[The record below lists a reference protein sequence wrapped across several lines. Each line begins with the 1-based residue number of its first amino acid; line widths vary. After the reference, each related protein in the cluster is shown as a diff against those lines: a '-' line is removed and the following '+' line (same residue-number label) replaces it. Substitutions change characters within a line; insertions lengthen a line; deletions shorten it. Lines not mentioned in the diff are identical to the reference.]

1 MFDNKD
7 IITIGES
14 LIEMSCESSL
24 AVSENFKRSYGGDTL
39 ISAIAALKM
48 GAKVGYI
55 TKVGNDIFGEY
66 LLDAWQSEGL
76 DISQIKLAN
85 GPNGIYF
92 VGRDDNGEQSVF
104 YRRKTAA
111 SQLSIEDID
120 FDYIKSAKLVY
131 ATGLVQSLSL
141 SCREVVREVFELAVK
156 NDILVA
162 YDINFSKNVWSENEA
177 QEAFEDVA
185 PYIDIIFL
193 NAQDDIPALFN
204 LETCDNIIKKLTDKG
219 IKTVVIKQKEGL
231 YAFSGGNYITLPY
244 LSANK
249 IDSTGAEAA
258 FNGAFLSFMLQGYD
272 LTTCLK
278 YADCLGS
285 LQIQKIGAARSIP
298 SLDEVNRLYKEKY
311 E

>member
-1 MFDNKD
+1 MFDNTD

-24 AVSENFKRSYGGDTL
+24 AVSENFRRSYGGDTL

-55 TKVGNDIFGEY
+55 TKIGNDSFGEY

-76 DISQIKLAN
+76 DTSQIKLAN

-92 VGRDDNGEQSVF
+92 VGKGDDGHQSVY

-120 FDYIKSAKLVY
+120 FDYIRSSKLVY

-141 SCREVVREVFELAVK
+141 SCREVIKEVFEFAKENGILA
-156 NDILVA
+156 A
-162 YDINFSKNVWSENEA
+162 YDINFSKNVWSEDEA
-177 QEAFEDVA
+177 REAFEEVVQ
-185 PYIDIIFL
+185 YIDIIFL
-193 NAQDDIPALFN
+193 NTKDDIPALFN
-204 LETCDNIIKKLTDKG
+204 LETCDNIIKKLSDNG
-219 IKTVVIKQKEGL
+219 IKTIIIKQAQGI
-231 YAFSGGNYITLPY
+231 YACSGGNCINLPY

-272 LTTCLK
+272 LNTSLK

-285 LQIQKIGAARSIP
+285 LQIQQIGAARSIP
-298 SLDEVNRLYKEKY
+298 SLEEVTRLYKEKY